1 MSRLATPTARRHRI
15 WSSQRGISLIET
27 MVALGVFAISAAGI
41 NSFLTQHVRRSAGNH
56 LQTVAYGLAEDT
68 LEAARTLDWEDI
80 ATKQTTH
87 AEGGVTFTIALAVQN
102 DTPAENLK
110 TLTATVSWTDPLGAQ
125 SIQVPV
131 VYTQVTRF

>member
-1 MSRLATPTARRHRI
+1 MNPVATPTAPRHGI
-15 WSSQRGISLIET
+15 WSSRRGTSLIET
-27 MVALGVFAISAAGI
+27 VVALGVFAIAAAGM

-56 LQTVAYGLAEDT
+56 LQTVGYSLAEDA
-68 LEAARTLDWEDI
+68 LEAARALDWDDI
-80 ATKQTTH
+80 VNKQTTH

-102 DTPAENLK
+102 DTPEENLK
-110 TLTATVSWTDPLGAQ
+110 TLTATVSWSDPLGPQ